1 MTRNTNL
8 ERVLPIY
15 LERFKQDYEELEEES
30 GRDGK
35 KGSEIGEWL
44 EGEMQSVFSKDN
56 IDSPDKERAIKILCA
71 LFATENGGDDTHI
84 DSQKNIKLA
93 EDLYSPDFI
102 DNLKDLFFGDDDI
115 SVRYQRFMEENDVT
129 NSITS
134 EFLTHF
140 YPDKYAISNSFSD
153 TALAILG
160 FEYEEVPDSGKRIGD
175 KYVEYCGKVTQVLNQ
190 LRNDPDFQDSD
201 FVTLNFFLC
210 YTSGVDIW
218 KVAPGKEAY
227 LWKEKYWQEKG
238 TISIGWDF
246 IYEELKEDLFT
257 ADKETI
263 KKAANG
269 SNDTVN
275 QHMKFLHECKIGDIV
290 VANHGKTSFLGYGII
305 TSGPKYRTDYHEELL
320 LCRDVFWL
328 KTDLNIPIPDHKGII
343 GKCNKT
349 IASLSSDQFRECIL
363 DKILDRKY
371 WIMNP
376 SYCDPKT
383 KTIAGLC
390 FWERWKEESYIH
402 LDSFKAFTE
411 KYGKDALAFSDLAD
425 FKAYY
430 KKAYDDNSQPYLLY
444 KYLFSLQ
451 KGDIILINDGKKSI
465 VGKGVLSSDVYY
477 DNDPQKSYYHDVEW
491 QETDLNIPIPAD
503 LKGKFSR
510 RVVELTKD
518 EYERIM
524 TGKAQEAENM
534 DLTKLEQ
541 LLERKKQ
548 MILYG
553 PPGTGKTFLANQYIL
568 SSGIPGY
575 YPYEGNFQD
584 KNYYSITIYEPH
596 DGKVQSLKKGDTFKY
611 EWSNRF
617 GQSDANPKW
626 QEYYD
631 KIQEGDIA
639 FAYTAENAKRYTT
652 ITKCNQKNDEFL
664 IFEVITQFNGPTYTQ
679 IKNSDLPKNN
689 AKINSGKMSFSILG
703 LSKNDVNEII
713 SLSDDISPESLNKL
727 IFQNNTFIKNSKF
740 VTFHPSFA
748 YEDFIE
754 GLRPEADG
762 DGCIHYRVVDGVFK
776 EFARQAFNVLLNKA
790 GIEKEWAKDSD
801 IPKLTEDECNTALET
816 VPDVP
821 FYLIIDEINRGDISR
836 ILGEL
841 ITLLEADKRLC
852 AENQLTTTL
861 PYSKT
866 RFGIPPN
873 LFIIG
878 TMNTADKSIALVDIA
893 LRRRFGFL
901 EMMPDSDVLRDLLAS
916 DDDEV
921 QEIFDIAIAVHEEIN
936 AAILETYD
944 RDHQIGHSYFVKL
957 KDETTPDDACESLH
971 FVWYNEVLPLLQE
984 YFYDSPKK
992 LSDILGR
999 DFVTLHSEG
1008 RSFMFNEP
1016 CHDDA
1021 FLSALKRLTNMDN
1034 SFEQDE
1040 EETDVDSH
1048 SPDD

>member
-1 MTRNTNL
+1 MTGNTNL
-8 ERVLPIY
+8 GDILPIY
-15 LERFKQDYEELEEES
+15 IERFKQDSDELENDV
-30 GRDGK
+30 GNDGK
-35 KGSEIGEWL
+35 QVSNKEKWL
-44 EGEMQSVFSKDN
+44 KNEMQEVFSKET
-56 IDSPDKERAIKILCA
+56 IDSTDKERVITILCG
-71 LFATENGGDDTHI
+71 LFATEDGGDDTRL
-84 DSQKNIKLA
+84 DSPKNIKLA
-93 EDLYSPDFI
+93 ENLYNQNFI
-102 DNLKDLFFGDDDI
+102 DNAKDILFGDDDI
-115 SVRYQRFMEENDVT
+115 SMRYSRFVEETGVT
-129 NSITS
+129 KSIAS
-134 EFLTHF
+134 EFLAYF
-140 YPDKYAISNSFSD
+140 YPEKYAISNPFSEK
-153 TALAILG
+153 ALAFLG
-160 FEYEEVPDSGKRIGD
+160 YEYEEVPDSGEQTGH
-175 KYVEYCGKVTQVLNQ
+175 KYAEYCEKTAEVLKH
-190 LRNDPDFQDSD
+190 LRKHSDFKDAD
-201 FVTLNFFLC
+201 FVTLDDFLDSV
-210 YTSGVDIW
+210 SGAKIW
-218 KVAPGKEAY
+218 KIAPGKGAY
-227 LWKEKYWQEKG
+227 LWEANYWQENG
-238 TISIGWDF
+238 IASLGWDN
-246 IYEELKEDLFT
+246 IYDQIKDDIFT
-257 ADKETI
+257 ADKETL
-263 KKAANG
+263 KKYDGASANVI
-269 SNDTVN
+269 S
-275 QHMKFLHECKIGDIV
+275 QHMKFLHECKIGDII
-290 VANHGKTSFLGYGII
+290 VANHGKTSFLGYGIV
-305 TSGPKYRTDYHEELL
+305 TSEPKYHTDFEKKIL

-328 KTDLNIPIPDHKGII
+328 KTDLNIPVPTNKGLI
-343 GKCNKT
+343 GKFNQT
-349 IASLSSDQFRECIL
+349 LASLSFDQFQECLL
-363 DKILDRKY
+363 DQIFERKY
-371 WIMNP
+371 WVMNP
-376 SYCDPKT
+376 SYHNG

-451 KGDIILINDGKKSI
+451 KGDIILINDGKKRI

-524 TGKAQEAENM
+524 KGKAQEEENM

-575 YPYEGNFQD
+575 YPYEENFQD

-679 IKNSDLPKNN
+679 IKDSDLPKNN

-713 SLSDDISPESLNKL
+713 SLSDDISPEYLDKL

-740 VTFHPSFA
+740 ITFHPSFA

-776 EFARQAFNVLLNKA
+776 EFAQQAFNVLLTEA
-790 GIEKEWAKDSD
+790 GIEKEWKTGQD
-801 IPKLTEDECNTALET
+801 IPVLTEDECNIALET

-901 EMMPDSDVLRDLLAS
+901 EMMPDSNVLRDLLVS

-936 AAILETYD
+936 TAILETYD

-957 KDETTPDDACESLH
+957 KDETTPADACKSLH
-971 FVWYNEVLPLLQE
+971 FVWYHEVLPLLQE

-1021 FLSALKRLTNMDN
+1021 FLSALKRLTNIEN
-1034 SFEQDE
+1034 SSEQDE